1 MHYIVYYFKGFAKLP
16 DRPSVSHNSVSH
28 GQIRLII
35 PSPGSPET
43 QGAVFY
49 RILCS
54 TNQYFSNPFLC
65 HPDLVPVATPGV
77 VLDNLDITTPLYAKV
92 NVLRNFNGEE
102 YPEYGIDTA
111 TTFCAGKLAMWPVRL
126 GVIHHNLRLY
136 KSCGN
141 KSQLYYIQKRGSAK
155 VVFLISMRRQF
166 YYWPT

>member
-1 MHYIVYYFKGFAKLP
+1 MSLILLSGYTKLP
-16 DRPSVSHNSVSH
+16 DRPSTIHRSVGP
-28 GQIRLII
+28 GQIRLVI

-54 TNQYFSNPFLC
+54 TNQDFNNSFPC
-65 HPDLVPVATPGV
+65 HPDLVPVGTPEV

-111 TTFCAGKLAMWPVRL
+111 TTFCAGKLAM
-126 GVIHHNLRLY
+126 
-136 KSCGN
+136 
-141 KSQLYYIQKRGSAK
+141 
-155 VVFLISMRRQF
+155 
-166 YYWPT
+166 